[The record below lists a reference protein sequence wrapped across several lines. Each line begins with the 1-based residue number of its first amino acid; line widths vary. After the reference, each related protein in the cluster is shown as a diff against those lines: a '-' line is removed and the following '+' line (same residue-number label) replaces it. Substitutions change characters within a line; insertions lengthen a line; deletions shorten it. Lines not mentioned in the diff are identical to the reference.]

1 MGLTMC
7 MIVPVTRNSRSSSFF
22 LTMAAPPLFTQTSQ
36 STEAGHTIKITN
48 NGIPFS
54 YCHNTKS
61 CTNELGELGRT
72 NDPYKLLPIKL
83 VVDGSTRINASQAYT
98 GGFPSSGHSALIDN
112 HGYLYLCG
120 CDRWQQLGLGSS
132 NGGASGYT
140 WKGGRLWQTQFQRA
154 DHVIELLQRLD
165 SNLGMKKQPD
175 NIKKND
181 NNSRRWIRDV
191 ALGGDHTVILSSNKK
206 DVITFGKGGEG
217 QLGLTSKPWVSSP
230 SKSKALSSS
239 NPDIAAVCA
248 FRNCSMTLDDSGQM
262 KSSVGKCSKMRKV
275 LELCQK
281 RAVKSGLIDRKQ

>member
-1 MGLTMC
+1 
-7 MIVPVTRNSRSSSFF
+7 
-22 LTMAAPPLFTQTSQ
+22 MASPIFTQTSQ

-48 NGIPFS
+48 EGIPFS
-54 YCHNTKS
+54 YCHSNKS
-61 CTNELGELGRT
+61 CINELGELGRT
-72 NDPYKLLPIKL
+72 NDPYRLLPITL
-83 VVDGSTRINASQAYT
+83 VNHDGSTNINASQAYT
-98 GGFPSSGHSALIDN
+98 GGFPSSGHSALLDN
-112 HGYLYLCG
+112 QGYLYLCG

-132 NGGASGYT
+132 NGGSSGYT

-165 SNLGMKKQPD
+165 PNLGMKQQQNSKSIS
-175 NIKKND
+175 NND
-181 NNSRRWIRDV
+181 NSRRWIRDV

-239 NPDIAAVCA
+239 NSDIAAVCA
-248 FRNCSMTLDDSGQM
+248 FRHCSMTLNNDGEL
-262 KSSVGKCSKMRKV
+262 KNSVGKCSKIRKA

-281 RAVKSGLIDRKQ
+281 RAAESGLIGKNSKRQ